1 MRPLLVLS
9 LASALVACKSKEE
22 TPMAAK
28 PAEPPSVPETTKLQ
42 PGTTASGI
50 DMSKLGGQ
58 LKKEAEN
65 RPKGVITVEQVFES
79 LGKVDLKVERTKQIV
94 ALTAAASY
102 CANGRVDNIVVVVC
116 EYPTAAEAET
126 GLQAMVK
133 KWGTMAPNALRK
145 LNGATMLTVVT
156 GNPAD
161 ADRVSKIVSTFAA
174 LSPRSNSSGS

>member
-1 MRPLLVLS
+1 MRSLLVLS
-9 LASALVACKSKEE
+9 LALVACKSKEE
-22 TPMAAK
+22 TPAANSV
-28 PAEPPSVPETTKLQ
+28 EPPSVPETTRLQ

-58 LKKEAEN
+58 LKKEAES
-65 RPKGVITVEQVFES
+65 RPKGVITVEQVWDA
-79 LGKVDLKVERTKQIV
+79 LGKIDFKVERTKQVV

-102 CANGRVDNIVVVVC
+102 CANGRINNIVVVVC
-116 EYPTAAEAET
+116 EYPTAGEAQT
-126 GLQAMVK
+126 GLQAVEK
-133 KWGTMAPNALRK
+133 KWGTMAPNAVRK

-174 LSPRSNSSGS
+174 LSPHSTSSGS